1 MTEKQEEK
9 LQTLDELF
17 NYNAKVSKA
26 CSMGVIID
34 ATSHYYDEDK
44 GHYIK
49 RLKIIDSS
57 FNMTKPING
66 LKFGYC
72 TVTIFAKRPD
82 ELPEI
87 QSLGDIIYLRRYILN
102 YLDLLSRNT
111 MITSN
116 HILIKKIFVIGF
128 YLMEKVKL
136 KALVIIN
143 LQD

>member
-1 MTEKQEEK
+1 MAEKQEEK

-17 NYNAKVSKA
+17 NYNNKVTKA

-34 ATSHYYDEDK
+34 ATSAYYDDER

-82 ELPEI
+82 ELPDVRA
-87 QSLGDIIYLRRYILN
+87 LGDIIYLRR
-102 YLDLLSRNT
+102 
-111 MITSN
+111 
-116 HILIKKIFVIGF
+116 
-128 YLMEKVKL
+128 
-136 KALVIIN
+136 
-143 LQD
+143 